1 MTRIALLFAAAVLAP
16 AAAIAASPVRVE
28 LVTPLDAGAALRPVA
43 AQQLTR
49 RSDGR
54 KMPAAAAP
62 LTFQGMPRFE
72 PATTR
77 ATKLCIDWTT
87 VSTIYGKT
95 GAAPAAPT
103 CWPIKKFLGMNAVPE
118 MAPISDFDIQLT
130 APLQFQ

>member
-16 AAAIAASPVRVE
+16 AAAMAASPVRVE
-28 LVTPLDAGAALRPVA
+28 LVTPLDPGAALRPVA

-49 RSDGR
+49 RPDGR
-54 KMPAAAAP
+54 KMSSTTAP

-77 ATKLCIDWTT
+77 ATTLCIDWTT

-95 GAAPAAPT
+95 GAARATPT

-118 MAPISDFDIQLT
+118 IAPVADFDIQLT